1 MDKGTTTQA
10 IKLARHIKVKAVETE
25 TIQGY
30 CKYGENNLF
39 PQYLLELY
47 STSAMHGALCNNI
60 AMMIAGKGLT
70 SDIAAVD
77 NEIKRL
83 ELNNYINA
91 IALDVKIHGAF
102 YMEVIY
108 SLDRTRIAK
117 VNYLP
122 AETIRL
128 AVANEDEDVVGVY
141 YSRDWADIRK
151 KKNKPEYIPIYNPE
165 HADEQ
170 ARQVY
175 IVGQLTAGSMYY
187 SRPDYY
193 ASIDWI
199 EITRKVTEY
208 HLNNLANG
216 LFPSFHI
223 AYKGGIPS
231 PEDQRKTI
239 DDIESNISGTMNAG
253 KFFITWSESSD
264 TAPEIT
270 SFPITDADK
279 QYSYISD
286 EARLQIL
293 LAHRLTSP
301 LIVGIREQGGGLGS
315 NTDELASALY
325 VFTKQ
330 VIEPAQKL
338 ITDAVEDILSYNNVA
353 GGVVITPNDI
363 LPPKTVAAPAPS
375 MAPALPTAQVKQAA
389 VCAEQCDEDLTDEQG
404 DLWLEHL
411 ETVGEKID
419 LNEYE
424 LVNEQIVDDV
434 NDENKLVQVLQ
445 YKKYSSGL
453 DKRSVMD
460 AGLYK
465 VRYAYTTGLRP
476 NSRTFCKKM
485 VDLALKGIVYRW
497 EDLSLQS
504 PENNMSSNGV
514 NSRFARAGQAVY
526 DIFLFK
532 GGKHCYHAFKRQIY
546 KRKLASGPGQ
556 KGFLPDEPENYR
568 EISTIDALSA
578 GVPLKDIN
586 AGYATASTP
595 TRFLE

>member
-1 MDKGTTTQA
+1 MARYVKTQA
-10 IKLARHIKVKAVETE
+10 IEAETNA
-25 TIQGY
+25 GY
-30 CKYGENNLF
+30 AKYGYNNLF
-39 PQYLLELY
+39 PQYLLDLY
-47 STSAMHGALCNNI
+47 SNCAMHGALCNNI
-60 AMMIAGKGLT
+60 ALMIAGKGLK

-83 ELNNYINA
+83 ELNKYTSA

-102 YMEVIY
+102 YLEIIY
-108 SLDRTRIAK
+108 TLDRSRIAK

-128 AVANEDEDVVGVY
+128 AVSNEDDEITGVY
-141 YSRDWADIRK
+141 YSRDWSDTRK
-151 KKNKPEYIPIYNPE
+151 RKNKPEYIPIYNPE
-165 HADEQ
+165 YSNEQ

-175 IVGQLTAGSMYY
+175 MVGQLTAGSMYY
-187 SRPDYY
+187 ARPDYY

-208 HLNNLANG
+208 HLNNLSNG

-223 AYKGGIPS
+223 AFKGGIPE
-231 PEDQRKTI
+231 PKDQLALI
-239 DDIESNISGTMNAG
+239 DDIEANVSGTVNSG
-253 KFFITWSESSD
+253 KFFATFSESTE

-270 SFPITDADK
+270 PFPITDADK
-279 QYSYISD
+279 QYSYLSE

-330 VIEPAQKL
+330 VIEPAQRL

-353 GGVVITPNDI
+353 GGVYIEPNDI
-363 LPPKTVAAPAPS
+363 LPPKAVTAPAPAAAPAV
-375 MAPALPTAQVKQAA
+375 AQVKQAA
-389 VCAEQCDEDLTDEQG
+389 TCEHEDITDAQG
-404 DLWLEHL
+404 EVWLQHL
-411 ETVGEKID
+411 ETIGEIID
-419 LNEYE
+419 PEEYE
-424 LVNEQIVDDV
+424 LVDEKIVEDV
-434 NDENKLVQVLQ
+434 NEENKLVQVLQ

-453 DKRSVMD
+453 EKRSVMD

-465 VRYAYTTGLRP
+465 VRYSYTTSLRP

-485 VDLALKGIVYRW
+485 VALALKGIVYRW

-514 NSRFARAGQAVY
+514 NSRFSRAGQAVY

-532 GGKHCYHAFKRQIY
+532 GGKHCFHAFNRQIY
-546 KRKLASGPGQ
+546 KRKLASGPGK
-556 KGFLPDEPENYR
+556 KGFLADEPENYK
-568 EISTIDALSA
+568 EISTIEALRS

-586 AGYATASTP
+586 AGYATANTP